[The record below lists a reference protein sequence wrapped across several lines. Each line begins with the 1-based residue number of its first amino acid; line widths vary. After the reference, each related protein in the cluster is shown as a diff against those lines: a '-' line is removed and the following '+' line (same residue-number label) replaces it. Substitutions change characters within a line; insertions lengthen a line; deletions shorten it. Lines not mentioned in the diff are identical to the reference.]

1 MADAGITESILW
13 ALEVMKE
20 QFCGEFPFVA
30 LQTDIR
36 SATEQ
41 FAIVGVFVI
50 FAWQNELMY

>member
-50 FAWQNELMY
+50 FAWQNE